1 MFIAKF
7 LGISRAQWNNYCRGS
22 EIWVFFSDSNNFLW
36 VTNVEDVDLLISFFA
51 AFFANGM
58 AGLGTKCSATGIRSS
73 FLYCNSCGG
82 NLKTKGHHKELS
94 LNKQAKNMLF
104 LPNNIKESSSC
115 PREKCCAANVL
126 SKPSKLLISF
136 MNPVRCRMWSTLPY
150 YALIRTTT
158 YILRYFLFPLQA
170 PIVTCFQR
178 NLSCTS
184 FFDNEGRSRT
194 QITVYSLETKAGLLF
209 VDQGEELSPTIIVN
223 LCIVLFIFSYVNPS
237 GFQDRCSGFIV
248 RSRCSH
254 RLVLQAISTVVKTL
268 KTRKAGFQ

>member
-1 MFIAKF
+1 M
-7 LGISRAQWNNYCRGS
+7 
-22 EIWVFFSDSNNFLW
+22 
-36 VTNVEDVDLLISFFA
+36 DLLISFFA

-58 AGLGTKCSATGIRSS
+58 AGLGRKCSATGIRGS

-126 SKPSKLLISF
+126 SKPSKLLISLK
-136 MNPVRCRMWSTLPY
+136 NPVRCRMWSILPY

-158 YILRYFLFPLQA
+158 YILRYFLFLCKHLLSP
-170 PIVTCFQR
+170 VFKETCLVR
-178 NLSCTS
+178 AILS
-184 FFDNEGRSRT
+184 NEGRSRT

-254 RLVLQAISTVVKTL
+254 RLVLQAIPTVVKTL